1 MKKINI
7 SFSSEK
13 DKENFVLEC
22 EREFHERLK
31 AVSKRVVG
39 SGAHIVLLSGPTCSG
54 KTTLANKIISDFGK
68 INKRVVV
75 ISIDDFFK
83 TQLKTAKILEAEK
96 IEGADKLLKL
106 KIEVGSEIRPLV
118 AGIALYYKPEE
129 LIGKTIVIV
138 ANLKPAKIRGVE
150 SCGMLLAAKN
160 GDTLKLIT
168 TDGEM
173 PSGVSIG

>member
-1 MKKINI
+1 M
-7 SFSSEK
+7 SE
-13 DKENFVLEC
+13 N
-22 EREFHERLK
+22 
-31 AVSKRVVG
+31 VVD
-39 SGAHIVLLSGPTCSG
+39 L
-54 KTTLANKIISDFGK
+54 
-68 INKRVVV
+68 

-160 GDTLKLIT
+160 GNTLKLIT

-173 PSGVSIG
+173 ASGVSIG

>member
-1 MKKINI
+1 MAEEKKVTKKATT
-7 SFSSEK
+7 EK
-13 DKENFVLEC
+13 KPVA
-22 EREFHERLK
+22 K
-31 AVSKRVVG
+31 
-39 SGAHIVLLSGPTCSG
+39 
-54 KTTLANKIISDFGK
+54 KTTKKEEKTEA
-68 INKRVVV
+68 VVEKKAPAENV
-75 ISIDDFFK
+75 VDLISIDDFFK

-160 GDTLKLIT
+160 GDTLKLVT